1 MSSTG
6 SAPHGLRQLI
16 TRVVFLATRF
26 MVGAYRAARR
36 YTPQEYA
43 EDKRAHE

>member
-1 MSSTG
+1 MSCTG

-16 TRVVFLATRF
+16 TRTVSLVARF
-26 MVGAYRAARR
+26 MGGAYRAARL

-43 EDKRAHE
+43 EHERAHE